1 MTKKSWAI
9 VIVLTIAILG
19 GMVWM
24 SRSSK
29 INVDDIDV
37 TKLQPASARNGDIA
51 EHVYGKADS
60 KVVLIE
66 YGDYQCPGCASA
78 APVMKQVVEKYKDKI
93 AFVFRHKPLTS
104 IHPNAL
110 AAAASAEAAGL
121 QGKFWEMHDALYENQ
136 DTWKNLSGEERT
148 KYFLTLAKGVGVK
161 EDQFKKDIDE
171 SRVRK
176 KIDFDTSLAAKANI
190 TGTPAIFLNG
200 KSVDKKFVG
209 DKIVA
214 DDEKDA
220 RYVWSDATA
229 FENLIL
235 LPALREAGI
244 TTE

>member
-1 MTKKSWAI
+1 MTKKSWII
-9 VIVLTIAILG
+9 VVALTVAILG
-19 GMVWM
+19 GMVWI
-24 SRSSK
+24 SK
-29 INVDDIDV
+29 QNKTNVDDVDI
-37 TKLQPASARNGDIA
+37 TKIQAASSRSGNIA
-51 EHVYGKADS
+51 DHVYGKADS
-60 KVVLIE
+60 KIVLIE

-78 APVMKQVVEKYKDKI
+78 APVIKQVVEKYKDKI

-148 KYFLTLAKGVGVK
+148 KYFLTLAKSVGVK
-161 EDQFKKDIDE
+161 EDLFKKDIDE
-171 SRVRK
+171 GQVRE
-176 KIDFDTSLAAKANI
+176 KIDFDTSLASKANI

-209 DKIVA
+209 DKIVP

-235 LPALREAGI
+235 IPALKEAGI
-244 TTE
+244 ATE